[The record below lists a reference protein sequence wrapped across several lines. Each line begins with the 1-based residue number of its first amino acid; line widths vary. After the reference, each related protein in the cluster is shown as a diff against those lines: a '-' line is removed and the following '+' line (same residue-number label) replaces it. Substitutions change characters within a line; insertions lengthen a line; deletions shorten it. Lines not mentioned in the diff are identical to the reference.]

1 MQAKQG
7 SPEDPG
13 GERKE
18 KGFGKEEVKAKNLV
32 VDAQKK
38 SRRSTTVAF
47 NEVRSRH

>member
-18 KGFGKEEVKAKNLV
+18 EGFGKEEVKAKNLV

-38 SRRSTTVAF
+38 VTQV
-47 NEVRSRH
+47 NDGCIQ